1 MCNRGWF
8 NYAYAAYHGRF
19 GKTISVSL
27 YKLKGLILLDYVE
40 SGMYIMFRL
49 HIPRS
54 VIVEHTFLFRKED
67 KKQTNLYIGEQVTHR
82 IRKIVFSTG
91 VVTTLAGSSQW
102 SYYFTTQFLNYSTN
116 FTDAVDKVI
125 V

>member
-1 MCNRGWF
+1 
-8 NYAYAAYHGRF
+8 
-19 GKTISVSL
+19 
-27 YKLKGLILLDYVE
+27 
-40 SGMYIMFRL
+40 MYLMFRL

-54 VIVEHTFLFRKED
+54 VIVEHTSLFRKKD
-67 KKQTNLYIGEQVTHR
+67 KKQTNLYIGEQATH
-82 IRKIVFSTG
+82 IICKIVFSKG
-91 VVTTLAGSSQW
+91 VVTTLLGSLQG